1 MSRNARPYPFSDESE
16 PVNDQQRRQQSQQ
29 QAFPRHV
36 PPPVPT
42 PLRQAHSNSS
52 FNTAYNGLTNNQNP
66 GSSTRS
72 GTGPHNLT
80 RNNQYLQDV
89 NGDTTEH
96 SDEPGFPP
104 LDNPYGNGHPTDINR
119 NYIEGMSSGLQP
131 PTPAQPDRMPSHENV
146 FNRYGDDQDRDFY
159 HQDQLHDGDLP
170 NSSSYNGLYHSDS
183 NGNVHGVGIQ
193 SYPSHASLGRDANIY
208 PATED
213 PESYLLD
220 EYPGA
225 QRTAYNGYVPPV
237 AHPVGNMSP
246 YEIPVSPGPYRHGDH
261 NEQFVS
267 SPQRPSYAAPSLPLF
282 HHSSSYTDDDED
294 FRPFPIA
301 PGEGYALNTFET
313 DGEDDFSDR
322 IKREDDT
329 EDDRGTASYSEGDV
343 DEELDMEKEN
353 LPDITEA
360 DMPPPGLQNRR
371 RIKLYRG
378 NLVLDCPVSHT
389 FLSQFPD
396 TAVSQRE
403 LTHMRYSAATCDPHN
418 FAEFGFTLRPVCY
431 ESPRSTEL
439 FVAITIYNE
448 DDVLLGRT
456 LQGVFKNIKHL
467 VSRTKSKT
475 WGREAWKKVV
485 VCVIADGRDKIHPR
499 ALALMG
505 AIGVYQDGFA
515 KNLVNDRPVNA
526 HIYEYTTRCN
536 IKVEGDKVK
545 LVSDKTVPIQMIF
558 CLKEKNQ
565 KKINSHRW
573 FFQAFAPILRPNVCV
588 LLDAGTQPSKDS
600 IYHLWKSFDLHP
612 NVGGA
617 CGEIKAGLGKG
628 WSKLLNPLV
637 AAQNFEYKMSNI
649 LDKPLESVFGFIS
662 VLPGAFS
669 AYRYIALQNDINGQG
684 PLEKYFKGEHLHD
697 SNAGIFT
704 ANMYLAE
711 DRILCYELVAKRD
724 QNWVLKY
731 VKSAEAETDVPDR
744 LAELVLQ
751 RRRWLNGSFFAA
763 VYALAHTFSI
773 WRSGHSLLRKLA
785 LHLEFLYQLLTM
797 LFSWFGIGNYFLV
810 FRILTN
816 SLGDPSLGFAP
827 GKYLSVVFL
836 WIYCACIVT
845 IFVLSFGN
853 RPLGTHRF
861 YIAMVLFFA
870 ILMAYLMFAAIYIS
884 VKSVQ
889 YAICMNNGFSAAL
902 VVQNRTFRDLVI
914 SILSTYALYFVASFL
929 FFEPWH
935 MFTSFLQYLL
945 ISPSYI
951 NVLNVYAFCNIHDIS
966 WGTKGDTELKLD
978 LGVAKANESGKID
991 LDVPGED
998 REVTKLYLGYL
1009 STLDSTPVKEDRKPS
1024 QEDVNKDYYAWFRS
1038 MVVLA
1043 WIFTNVALVAV
1054 VLNTAGLSVFTNK
1067 DGSKGSGASSGSSSD
1082 TSNSAMMFKRQ
1093 TNPNPIPDNS
1103 GQCGNLGTGADVNT
1117 QIYLSVILW
1126 AVAALAAFRFIG
1138 SLSYLLGRLIGH

>member
-1 MSRNARPYPFSDESE
+1 MPGNESRPYPFSDESE
-16 PVNDQQRRQQSQQ
+16 PLNDEQRQRQSHQEP
-29 QAFPRHV
+29 FPRSRQ
-36 PPPVPT
+36 PPAVPT
-42 PLRQAHSNSS
+42 PLRQAQEPRFTIPTPDPHDHGH
-52 FNTAYNGLTNNQNP
+52 TIGGPIPTPRGYPMAP
-66 GSSTRS
+66 HHIDSTE
-72 GTGPHNLT
+72 L
-80 RNNQYLQDV
+80 
-89 NGDTTEH
+89 

-104 LDNPYGNGHPTDINR
+104 VDNPYSNGHPTDINR
-119 NYIEGMSSGLQP
+119 NYLDNNANNSHNIDGGVHGLP
-131 PTPAQPDRMPSHENV
+131 PPPPAQPARYSGHENM
-146 FNRYGDDQDRDFY
+146 FNRYGEGHDDEFY
-159 HQDQLHDGDLP
+159 EDE
-170 NSSSYNGLYHSDS
+170 
-183 NGNVHGVGIQ
+183 
-193 SYPSHASLGRDANIY
+193 YPSHQPLHSTAPPMYNSYGY
-208 PATED
+208 PQSED
-213 PESYLLD
+213 PESFLLHP
-220 EYPGA
+220 YPSDHS
-225 QRTAYNGYVPPV
+225 TAYHGYVPPIEPPAQV
-237 AHPVGNMSP
+237 YGHAGGIGAGHMSP
-246 YEIPVSPGPYRHGDH
+246 YQLP
-261 NEQFVS
+261 S
-267 SPQRPSYAAPSLPLF
+267 SPRPPPILPIFNHNYL
-282 HHSSSYTDDDED
+282 DDDED
-294 FRPFPIA
+294 FRPFPVA
-301 PGEGYALNTFET
+301 PGEGYVLNTFET
-313 DGEDDFSDR
+313 DE
-322 IKREDDT
+322 E
-329 EDDRGTASYSEGDV
+329 
-343 DEELDMEKEN
+343 EELDDEGVSVKAESISDEEGDLEKAN
-353 LPDITEA
+353 LPEVTEA
-360 DMPPPGLQNRR
+360 DMPPPGLQTRR

-389 FLSQFPD
+389 FLNQFPD
-396 TAVSQRE
+396 TAPSQRE

-418 FAEFGFTLRPVCY
+418 FFDCGFTLRPVCY
-431 ESPRSTEL
+431 ESPRQTEL
-439 FVAITIYNE
+439 FVAVTIYNE

-456 LQGVFKNIKHL
+456 LQGVFKNIKFL
-467 VSRTKSKT
+467 VSRSKSQT

-515 KNLVNDRPVNA
+515 KNMVNDRPVNA

-573 FFQAFAPILRPNVCV
+573 FFQAFAPILKPNICV
-588 LLDAGTQPSKDS
+588 LLDAGTQPSRDS

-711 DRILCYELVAKRD
+711 DRILCYELVAKRN
-724 QNWVLKY
+724 QNWLLKY
-731 VKSAEAETDVPDR
+731 VKSAEAETDVPDS

-763 VYALAHTFSI
+763 VYALAHTFNI

-810 FRILTN
+810 FRILTS
-816 SLGDPSLGFAP
+816 SLGDPSLGFSP
-827 GKYLSVVFL
+827 GKYLSVIFL

-853 RPLGTHRF
+853 RPMGTHRF
-861 YIAMVLFFA
+861 YLVMVLFFA
-870 ILMAYLMFAAIYIS
+870 VLMAYLMFAAIYIS

-889 YAICMNNGFSAAL
+889 YAICMNDGFTASL
-902 VVQNRTFRDLVI
+902 VVQNQTFRDLVI

-966 WGTKGDTELKLD
+966 WGTKGDTEQKLD
-978 LGVAKANESGKID
+978 LGVAMANESGKID

-998 REVTKLYLGYL
+998 SEVTKLYLGYL
-1009 STLDSTPVKEDRKPS
+1009 QTLDSTPVKENQKPS
-1024 QEDVNKDYYAWFRS
+1024 QEDINKDYYALFRS
-1038 MVVLA
+1038 MVVLV

-1067 DGSKGSGASSGSSSD
+1067 DGSKGSSSSGSSSD
-1082 TSNSAMMFKRQ
+1082 LSSTLLKRQ
-1093 TNPNPIPDNS
+1093 NAGTNTGTGTGNS
-1103 GQCGNLGTGADVNT
+1103 KCGTLGTGAGINT

-1138 SLSYLLGRLIGH
+1138 STWYLLSRFAGR